1 VRWLALTLLQMSLA
15 YALVDVLWQARSTIL
30 VAGLAGGAATM
41 LLGALW
47 IRQRP
52 TPGRFVHDGYAG
64 FVDRPLPDFAR
75 DSELVDASFRYACEK
90 HAGDYRRGGEQVPY
104 IEHPVEVARL
114 VSGAG
119 YPEPAVA
126 AALLHDVVEDADPP
140 VGPEE
145 IDERFGVEVGTL
157 VRALTENKLLDFG
170 DKADPRIYELRK
182 QLHREKV
189 EVAGESA
196 QAIYAADKLAN
207 VRDVTKVVRRD
218 GPQIFDEFN
227 VADCSTY
234 IKKSRGELAMLRR
247 VAPGMTLL
255 DDLERA
261 LVELESACSVE
272 R

>member
-1 VRWLALTLLQMSLA
+1 M
-15 YALVDVLWQARSTIL
+15 
-30 VAGLAGGAATM
+30 
-41 LLGALW
+41 
-47 IRQRP
+47 
-52 TPGRFVHDGYAG
+52 
-64 FVDRPLPDFAR
+64 
-75 DSELVDASFRYACEK
+75 
-90 HAGDYRRGGEQVPY
+90 
-104 IEHPVEVARL
+104 EVARL